1 MIKNN
6 KGKLILSS
14 IVLLLPMLFC
24 LLSELLPEEITIHW
38 GLNGQADGFVDPK
51 AAFLIVPLVLLA
63 VHWLCVILSA
73 VIDKN
78 NAQNKKL
85 MRIVFWIIPAI
96 SLASC
101 GSIFAIALGYTAN
114 VFTAVLLLL
123 AVLFIVI
130 GNYMPKTTR
139 NFTMGIKIKWTLAS
153 DENWNATHRF
163 SGKVYVVAGILCLP
177 AIFLPET
184 AFPFVAFGLILACVG
199 LPLIYSYRLYKKQ
212 LAAGTLT
219 KESMDEVLGKFTKNS
234 KPIAIITIIIV
245 AVILLVVA
253 FLMFTGGVELMPG
266 EESLTVEASFMT
278 DLTLAYDEIDSV
290 EYREG
295 GVDGVRVYGYGSAR
309 LLIGQFKN
317 DEFGFYTRY
326 TYTGKLPA
334 IVLTVGEQ
342 TVVLGTEN
350 AEETKEIYERLLAEI
365 SE

>member
-14 IVLLLPMLFC
+14 IIILLPMLFR
-24 LLSELLPEEITIHW
+24 LFAKLLPEEIAIHW
-38 GLNGQADGFVDPK
+38 GFDGTADGFASPTSV
-51 AAFLIVPLVLLA
+51 FLILPLVLLA
-63 VHWLCVILSA
+63 IHWLCVIFTL
-73 VIDKN
+73 VLDKN
-78 NAQNKKL
+78 NEQNKKIT
-85 MRIVFWIIPAI
+85 RIMFWIVPAI
-96 SLASC
+96 SLLSC
-101 GSIFAIALGYTAN
+101 GSIFAIALGYTTN
-114 VFTAVLLLL
+114 IFTFVLLAI

-130 GNYMPKTTR
+130 GNYLPKTTR
-139 NFTMGIKIKWTLAS
+139 NVTMGIKIKWTLAS

-163 SGKVYVVAGILCLP
+163 SGKVYVIAGILCLP
-177 AIFLPET
+177 AILLPEK
-184 AFPFVAFGLILACVG
+184 AFPFVALGLILICTV
-199 LPLIYSYRLYKKQ
+199 LPTVYSYRLYKKQ

-219 KESMDEVLGKFTKNS
+219 KESMDEVFGKFTKNS

-350 AEETKEIYERLLAEI
+350 AEETKEIYERLLTEI
-365 SE
+365 SK